1 MTLEKALVV
10 FGGTFDPIHNGHL
23 KSSIAIKE
31 LLGVEVVK
39 LVPCQI
45 PPHRSSPSTTPEHRL
60 EMLRIATE
68 ALGGIEVDE
77 RELRR
82 TGPSFTYD
90 TLKSYREELGAE
102 VPLILVMGSDAFVTL
117 AEWYRWR
124 EICELAHLVVLN
136 RPYGS
141 DREAS
146 DVLCKWM
153 EDKLCDDPGA
163 LVKTAAGKICPLKLV
178 QVPVSATRIR
188 ELYGQGGDLDDLV
201 PDEVNRYIKTEQL
214 YLNDTG
220 ALSGSQKQ

>member
-10 FGGTFDPIHNGHL
+10 FGGTFDPVHNGHL

-45 PPHRSSPSTTPEHRL
+45 PPHRSSPSTTPGHRS

-68 ALGGIEVDE
+68 ALEGIEVDE

-102 VPLILVMGSDAFVTL
+102 VPLIFVMGSDAFATL
-117 AEWYRWR
+117 SEWYRWQ
-124 EICELAHLVVLN
+124 ELCELAHLVALN
-136 RPYGS
+136 RPGGS
-141 DREAS
+141 VGKIPDE
-146 DVLCKWM
+146 LCKWM
-153 EDKLCDDPGA
+153 EEKMCDDPG
-163 LVKTAAGKICPLKLV
+163 LIVKTPAGKICLLELV

-188 ELYGQGGDLDDLV
+188 EICRRGGDLDSLV
-201 PDEVNRYIKTEQL
+201 PGEVNRYIQAQQL
-214 YLNDTG
+214 YLDNECRN
-220 ALSGSQKQ
+220 